1 MNIIKKMKPAEASEI
16 RKCPFASDLFVDYGE
31 QKVYYERTP
40 NLYFNGVFI
49 VSKEKLQWEVLFELF
64 EK

>member
-1 MNIIKKMKPAEASEI
+1 
-16 RKCPFASDLFVDYGE
+16 VDYGE